1 METTLEEINKRLSNI
16 EIALGLSAG
25 SLSSGNDKNVN
36 EVPRSIKAYDSY
48 CTTYLDPFVSACNK
62 LGGDAVVAGD
72 LIKEAWTEMRIF
84 LLRATACK
92 EPPQAALPVLLT
104 PVFDKVKALD
114 KAIKRNEWEKHLKT
128 CKEGCQSLNWLA
140 VKPCPCDIITSYIE
154 GQDYWANAI
163 RKDFKGVDDQI
174 AFCNTFKALLN
185 NLNAYVK
192 EFHTTGTSWNPR
204 GVNVSEYSASSG
216 ASAPAAAPAPA
227 PATAPVAAPKPAVAA
242 PAPTANL
249 FAALNKGG
257 DITAG
262 LKTVTKD
269 MQTWREEFK
278 GKDAPVAAPV
288 APKKVAA
295 PAAPVTKGPPKLEKQ
310 NAKWTVENQVEP
322 VTIQI
327 EEMKETV
334 YIYGC
339 VGSTITVIG
348 KCKSIILDACKKTNI
363 VFDSIMASCEIV
375 NSQRINVYI
384 KDKASAVAIDKTDGI
399 VVHLPRSSLDT
410 EIVASKSSEMNI
422 SWPDENG
429 DILERPIPEQ
439 YVHRLKGDKVTADV
453 SDLYGH

>member
-1 METTLEEINKRLSNI
+1 MESTLEEINKRLGNI
-16 EIALGLSAG
+16 EAALGLSVG
-25 SLSSGNDKNVN
+25 SLSAGSGDKSIT
-36 EVPRSIKAYDSY
+36 EIPRSIKAYDSY
-48 CTTYLDPFVSACNK
+48 CTTYLDPFVAACTK
-62 LGGDAVVAGD
+62 LGGDAVIAGELVKD
-72 LIKEAWTEMRIF
+72 AWSEMRIF

-92 EPPQAALPVLLT
+92 EPAQTSLPSLLT

-114 KAIKRNEWEKHLKT
+114 KAIKRNEWEKHMKT
-128 CKEGCQSLNWLA
+128 CKEGCQALNWLA

-174 AFCNTFKALLN
+174 SFCNTFKALLN

-204 GVNVSEYSASSG
+204 GIDVSEYSASSVSSVPS
-216 ASAPAAAPAPA
+216 ASASTSTP
-227 PATAPVAAPKPAVAA
+227 TVAAPKPVAA
-242 PAPTANL
+242 APTANL

-257 DITAG
+257 EITSG

-269 MQTWREEFK
+269 MQTWRDEYK
-278 GKDAPVAAPV
+278 GKDAPPVAAPI
-288 APKKVAA
+288 APKKVSA
-295 PAAPVTKGPPKLEKQ
+295 PTAPVTKGPPKLEKQ
-310 NAKWTVENQVEP
+310 NAKWTVENQIEP
-322 VTIQI
+322 LTIQI
-327 EEMKETV
+327 EEIKETV

-339 VGSTITVIG
+339 VGSTITILG
-348 KCKSIILDACKKTNI
+348 KCKSIILDSCKKTNV

-384 KDKASAVAIDKTDGI
+384 KEKASAVAIDKTDGI
-399 VVHLPRSSLDT
+399 VVHLPRTSLDT